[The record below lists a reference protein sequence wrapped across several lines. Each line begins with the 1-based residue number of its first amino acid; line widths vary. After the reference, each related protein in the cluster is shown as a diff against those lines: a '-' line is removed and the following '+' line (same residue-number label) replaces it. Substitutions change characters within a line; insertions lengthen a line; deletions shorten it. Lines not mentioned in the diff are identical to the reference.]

1 MKPLRGLFIVGPH
14 RRGEVGRGLLRKID
28 LQGGGTRG
36 VQLIENTNRE
46 TIILSVLNSLCVGG
60 PK

>member
-1 MKPLRGLFIVGPH
+1 MGGGV
-14 RRGEVGRGLLRKID
+14 LLRKTD

-46 TIILSVLNSLCVGG
+46 TIVSNSLCVGG

>member
-1 MKPLRGLFIVGPH
+1 MKPLRGLFIFGPH
-14 RRGEVGRGLLRKID
+14 RREEVGGGGLLRKID

-36 VQLIENTNRE
+36 MQLIENTNRE
-46 TIILSVLNSLCVGG
+46 TIVLNSLCVGG